1 MKNLTQIKRLIVVL
15 FLITFNM
22 NSKLHAQSI
31 NIEQDEKFEQL
42 LNEKRKINP
51 SITNS
56 NRFKIQIYTG
66 TNENAKKELV
76 SFKKENKNLDAT
88 LIFNTPNY
96 KVIVGNY
103 KTRIEAEKKLA
114 LLKKK
119 YSSAIL
125 IKPTK

>member
-1 MKNLTQIKRLIVVL
+1 MKNLTQNKRLIVVL
-15 FLITFNM
+15 FFIIFNT